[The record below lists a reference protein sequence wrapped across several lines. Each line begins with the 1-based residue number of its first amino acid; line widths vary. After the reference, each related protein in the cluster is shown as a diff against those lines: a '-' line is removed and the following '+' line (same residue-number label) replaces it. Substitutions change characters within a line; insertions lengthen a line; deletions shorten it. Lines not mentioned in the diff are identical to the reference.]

1 MISMSSKRD
10 YYEVLGISKT
20 APANEIKSQYR
31 KLALKFHP
39 DRNKSEEAAE
49 HFKEISEAYA
59 VLSDSEKRNLY
70 DQYGHS
76 GVDGKYSTEDI
87 FKGASGNFDDVFSDL
102 FGRGG
107 GEGFQ
112 SIFETL
118 LGRGGGGFGGF
129 RRQKGSDLLY
139 ETSITLEDVL
149 HGKHMEIDLHKDMEC
164 SSCNGSGAAA
174 GSSTKTCK
182 TCNGQGQTRQTRKM
196 GFASFVTVGV
206 CNDCKGQGKIIEKP
220 CKNCKG
226 SGITKGIRHLPFDI
240 PPGIDTG
247 DYTIPG
253 EGESVPDGINGDLII
268 RIRVQPNSKFKRDGG
283 DIFYDKQITMIDAT
297 LGKSLEVPTLDGV
310 EKINVEQG
318 SQPNTIIKLKGK
330 GLPRL
335 NSRGRGDQYVR
346 LVVNISKNLNK
357 EQKNLLKEFEKTLDN
372 DKNN

>member
-1 MISMSSKRD
+1 MMGMSSKRD

-20 APANEIKSQYR
+20 AAPNEIKSQYR

-59 VLSDSEKRNLY
+59 VLSDPEKKNLY

-76 GVDGKYSTEDI
+76 GVDGKYSTDDI
-87 FKGASGNFDDVFSDL
+87 FRGASGNFDDVFSDL

-118 LGRGGGGFGGF
+118 LGRGGGFGGF
-129 RRQKGSDLLY
+129 RKQKGSDLLY

-149 HGKHMEIDLHKDMEC
+149 NGKHMEIDLNKDVEC
-164 SSCNGSGAAA
+164 SSCNGSGAAD
-174 GSSTKTCK
+174 SSSVKTCK

-196 GFASFVTVGV
+196 GFASFMTVGM
-206 CNDCKGQGKIIEKP
+206 CNACHGQGKIIEKP

-226 SGITKGIRHLPFDI
+226 RGITQGIRHLPFDI
-240 PPGIDTG
+240 PAGIDTG

-253 EGESVPDGINGDLII
+253 EGESVSDGINGDLIV
-268 RIRVQPNSKFKRDGG
+268 RIRVKPHPKFKRDGG
-283 DIFYDKQITMIDAT
+283 DIFYDKQISVIDAS
-297 LGKSLEVPTLDGV
+297 LGQTLEVPTLDGI

-330 GLPRL
+330 GVPRL

-346 LVVNISKNLNK
+346 LVVNIPKNLNK
-357 EQKNLLKEFEKTLDN
+357 NQKNLLKEFEKTLN
-372 DKNN
+372 SDKNN